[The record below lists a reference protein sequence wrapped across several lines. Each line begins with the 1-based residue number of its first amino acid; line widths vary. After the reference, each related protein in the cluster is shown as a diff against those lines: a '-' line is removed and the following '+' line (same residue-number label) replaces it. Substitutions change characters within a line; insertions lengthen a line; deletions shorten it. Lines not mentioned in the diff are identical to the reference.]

1 MDFHKKKK
9 KTQTYVRLTII
20 YPMCSPSPLLSP
32 GQQFLMHFSFSIHSR
47 VFLPSLSLALSSSSS
62 SIARF
67 VLLFVFISHVPTQD
81 DPIQSVLSGS
91 NSTKKYDRITVRALH
106 IYVVLY
112 IVQI

>member
-1 MDFHKKKK
+1 
-9 KTQTYVRLTII
+9 
-20 YPMCSPSPLLSP
+20 
-32 GQQFLMHFSFSIHSR
+32 
-47 VFLPSLSLALSSSSS
+47 
-62 SIARF
+62 
-67 VLLFVFISHVPTQD
+67 LFVFISHVPTQD